1 MQSACC
7 GLHPQ
12 WFGGLFK
19 QCDPPECCCGCCSA
33 LRPRY
38 KRLVDNI
45 FPTNPQDGL
54 VKNNMEKLTFY
65 ASSSPEKLDRIGEYL
80 AQKTARNLVRHRMDF
95 VRLAMDAMDQILV
108 ACRTQSLNLFVES
121 FLKTVQQL
129 LESHDPHMQLLATQS
144 FVKFANIDEDTP
156 SYHRR
161 YDFFV
166 SKFASLCHNN
176 DDDANIRRML
186 RLAGLNGIKGVVRK
200 TVTDDLQVDIW
211 DKNHMDKIVPSL
223 LYNMQDRDAL
233 KQKSLS
239 SSVLDS
245 RGSECNN
252 PAIIA
257 EECLRQ
263 LVGRASFGNIESV
276 VRPVL
281 KHLDNH
287 MLWDSPYPDGFS
299 ATVFKI
305 IIDSMH
311 PQHYH
316 EVIQKL
322 MHHLDEKSKSLPSD
336 DSQMKTRERTEI
348 VNVLSQIVAIAA
360 AESIGPSVHLT
371 INSLLSHLR
380 NSIHNAENDSESA
393 DDEKRFQESV
403 INTLAEFVNN
413 LPDFQKI
420 ETMVVIINKVPPIS
434 SKYPA
439 DIQLQDI
446 LLKSL
451 LKVSTKY
458 RTVNMAQAFKY
469 SFLRP
474 LLSMSLAADAKVRLT
489 VQHIFHQLLD
499 RHSNLPK
506 LSKPNTLRP
515 CPKLTMDNAHRQDL
529 MFMNK
534 HGSDLLMHIYENS
547 RFANNNQ
554 DNFDSIYTTLALLCV
569 EMGSEEVLTELFRVV
584 FALQDLGA
592 TSSGL
597 SEAHKSAIHGIVA
610 GFLHLTAGL
619 TAIPTLGAHVEQ
631 VISSRKERNPA
642 MLPEYSRCYSGRYS
656 LGDIEKSKKS
666 SPDDISEELL
676 FNKNTIAE
684 ALRSSGHDTTR
695 LMTPLLPDNA
705 GKKLN
710 KQQSISC

>member
-1 MQSACC
+1 
-7 GLHPQ
+7 
-12 WFGGLFK
+12 
-19 QCDPPECCCGCCSA
+19 
-33 LRPRY
+33 
-38 KRLVDNI
+38 
-45 FPTNPQDGL
+45 
-54 VKNNMEKLTFY
+54 
-65 ASSSPEKLDRIGEYL
+65 
-80 AQKTARNLVRHRMDF
+80 
-95 VRLAMDAMDQILV
+95 
-108 ACRTQSLNLFVES
+108 
-121 FLKTVQQL
+121 
-129 LESHDPHMQLLATQS
+129 
-144 FVKFANIDEDTP
+144 
-156 SYHRR
+156 
-161 YDFFV
+161 
-166 SKFASLCHNN
+166 
-176 DDDANIRRML
+176 ML

-223 LYNMQDRDAL
+223 LYNMQNRDPL
-233 KQKSLS
+233 MQTTLS

-245 RGSECNN
+245 RGSEGSN

-287 MLWDSPYPDGFS
+287 MLWDSPYPDRF
-299 ATVFKI
+299 AAIVFKI

-322 MHHLDEKSKSLPSD
+322 MHHLDEKSESISSND
-336 DSQMKTRERTEI
+336 DSQMKTRERTGI
-348 VNVLSQIVAIAA
+348 VTVLSQIVAIAA

-371 INSLLSHLR
+371 INSLLNHLR
-380 NSIHNAENDSESA
+380 NSIHNCENDSESA

-515 CPKLTMDNAHRQDL
+515 CPELTMEKAHRQDL

-592 TSSGL
+592 SLSGL

-610 GFLHLTAGL
+610 GFLHLTAAL
-619 TAIPTLGAHVEQ
+619 TAIPTLGSHVEQ
-631 VISSRKERNPA
+631 VIASRKDKNPS

-656 LGDIEKSKKS
+656 LGDIEKSKKLS
-666 SPDDISEELL
+666 LDDVPEEFL
-676 FNKNTIAE
+676 FNKSIIVE
-684 ALRSSGHDTTR
+684 SLRSSGHDTTR
-695 LMTPLLPDNA
+695 LMTPLLPDNV
-705 GKKLN
+705 GKFIPYI
-710 KQQSISC
+710 SIFN